1 MATEQKIDQTK
12 VEQPKN
18 ELDIKTI
25 NESLSIVLNS
35 LDKATLKGSFA
46 LDEAYNVKIAISNI
60 TKIIEL
66 LIKKVAELSN
76 HSNQQS
82 LISS

>member
-1 MATEQKIDQTK
+1 MATEQKTDQTK
-12 VEQPKN
+12 IEQPKN

-35 LDKATLKGSFA
+35 LDKASLKGSFA

-66 LIKKVAELSN
+66 LIKKVAELSD
-76 HSNQQS
+76 HSNRQ
-82 LISS
+82 

>member
-1 MATEQKIDQTK
+1 MATEQKNDSGKI
-12 VEQPKN
+12 EQKN

-46 LDEAYNVKIAISNI
+46 LDEAYNVKIAISNV

-76 HSNQQS
+76 NSNQQMLTS
-82 LISS
+82 L

>member
-1 MATEQKIDQTK
+1 MAEQKVDQNKTEQ
-12 VEQPKN
+12 KN

-25 NESLSIVLNS
+25 NESLSVVLNS
-35 LDKATLKGSFA
+35 LDKAALKGSFA

-76 HSNQQS
+76 HPAQPFPSSN
-82 LISS
+82 

>member
-1 MATEQKIDQTK
+1 MATEQKNDHNKI
-12 VEQPKN
+12 EQKN

-46 LDEAYNVKIAISNI
+46 LDEAYNVKIAISNV

-76 HSNQQS
+76 TSNQQMLTS
-82 LISS
+82 L

>member
-1 MATEQKIDQTK
+1 MTTEHKNDSGKI
-12 VEQPKN
+12 EQKN

-46 LDEAYNVKIAISNI
+46 LDEAYNVKIAISNV

-76 HSNQQS
+76 NSNQQIC
-82 LISS
+82 L